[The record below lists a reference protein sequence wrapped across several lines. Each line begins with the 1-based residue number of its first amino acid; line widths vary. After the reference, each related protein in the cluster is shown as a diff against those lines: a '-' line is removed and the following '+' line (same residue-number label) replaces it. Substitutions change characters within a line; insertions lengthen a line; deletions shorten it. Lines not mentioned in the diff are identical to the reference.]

1 MSHRD
6 EFALILSGG
15 GARAAYQV
23 GVLKS
28 LTQYLPRNHNIPFPI
43 ICGTSAGAINATALA
58 CYASC
63 YHLGVRKLEWV
74 WKNFRTEQVYDA
86 SMSQVLSYVA
96 RNYFAS
102 WCTDYYK
109 KSPGSLLN
117 NRPLRQLIKKT
128 LDFHRIDQNVM
139 RGSLKAV
146 SISSSCYTRRSAV
159 NFFQGNTDIGGWQR
173 QHRLG
178 QPCTLELDHLMA
190 SSAIPLV
197 FPPVKIGEHFF
208 GDGAVHES
216 APLSAPIHL
225 GAKKIMIIGVVKDE
239 PDDTAQQPDKRFN
252 SAQIAGHLLDTIFQ
266 DALESDLERM
276 ARVNHTLSLLTAK
289 QLQKTELRPV
299 ECFTINP
306 SQNIQE
312 IAWKYYSNL
321 PTGVK
326 TLLRLVGVNKSSE
339 SSLLSYLMF
348 EGEFCQ
354 ELIQLGYKDG
364 LARQQEIKKFLEL

>member
-28 LTQYLPRNHNIPFPI
+28 LTNYLPRNHNIPFPV
-43 ICGTSAGAINATALA
+43 ICGTSAGAINASALA

-86 SMSQVLSYVA
+86 SLSEVLSYLA

-102 WCTDYYK
+102 WCSDYHTK
-109 KSPGSLLN
+109 RPGSLLN
-117 NRPLRQLIKKT
+117 NRPLRHLIKKT

-139 RGSLKAV
+139 RGSLRAV
-146 SISSSCYTRRSAV
+146 SISSSCYTRRNAV
-159 NFFQGNTDIGGWQR
+159 SFFQGNVDIKGWQR
-173 QHRLG
+173 QHRQG
-178 QPCTLELDHLMA
+178 IPCSLELEHLMA

-197 FPPVKIGEHFF
+197 FPPVQIGDEFY
-208 GDGAVHES
+208 GDGAIHES
-216 APLSAPIHL
+216 APLSTPIHL
-225 GAKKIMIIGVVKDE
+225 GAKKILIIGVVKDE
-239 PDDTAQQPDKRFN
+239 AESNNKPKEKRFN

-266 DALESDLERM
+266 DALESDIERM
-276 ARVNHTLSLLTAK
+276 ERVNHTLSLLTPK
-289 QLQKTELRPV
+289 QRDKTPLKPV
-299 ECFTINP
+299 QCLTINP
-306 SQNIQE
+306 SESIQD
-312 IAWKYYSNL
+312 IAFKYYSNL
-321 PTGVK
+321 PGGAK
-326 TLLRLVGVNKSSE
+326 ALLRMVGVNKSSN

-348 EGEFCQ
+348 EGEFCK

-364 LARQQEIKKFLEL
+364 LARQQEIKQFLEL